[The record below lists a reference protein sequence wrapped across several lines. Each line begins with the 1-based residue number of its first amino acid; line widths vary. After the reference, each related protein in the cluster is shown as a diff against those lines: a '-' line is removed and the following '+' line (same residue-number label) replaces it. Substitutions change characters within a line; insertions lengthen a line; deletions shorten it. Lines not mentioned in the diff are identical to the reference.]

1 MTGLRLALAWLTV
14 LPMPSPPVD
23 RPAAGRAI
31 AATPAVGVMLGIL
44 AAGLGWLLIRI
55 GLSSPLCGLAMVGAL
70 ALLTRGMHVDGLAD
84 SFDGL
89 GCYGPPRRA
98 QEVMRAGGV
107 GAFGVAALVVAM
119 LGQTLAF
126 GALVADG
133 RWAAVV
139 VAAVAGRVAVVL
151 ACRRG
156 WAAFS
161 DTGFGALVAGS
172 QRLWVGLGWAAVLVV
187 GSAFALPRWWQGPV
201 AVLLALIAAVA
212 LVAHCV
218 RRFAG
223 LNGDVLGAAVE
234 VAVTVCAVGA
244 SCL

>member
-1 MTGLRLALAWLTV
+1 
-14 LPMPSPPVD
+14 
-23 RPAAGRAI
+23 
-31 AATPAVGVMLGIL
+31 ML
-44 AAGLGWLLIRI
+44 
-55 GLSSPLCGLAMVGAL
+55 
-70 ALLTRGMHVDGLAD
+70 
-84 SFDGL
+84 
-89 GCYGPPRRA
+89 
-98 QEVMRAGGV
+98 
-107 GAFGVAALVVAM
+107 AALVVAM

>member
-107 GAFGVAALVVAM
+107 GAFGVAALVVAL

-139 VAAVAGRVAVVL
+139 GRRSRAGSRWSSPAAAKD
-151 ACRRG
+151 CPPP
-156 WAAFS
+156 

-172 QRLWVGLGWAAVLVV
+172 QRVGRPGWAAVL
-187 GSAFALPRWWQGPV
+187 APRPPRPAALVAGPGGR
-201 AVLLALIAAVA
+201 AAALIAAVA
-212 LVAHCV
+212 LVPALRPQL
-218 RRFAG
+218 RRPHR
-223 LNGDVLGAAVE
+223 
-234 VAVTVCAVGA
+234 
-244 SCL
+244 